1 MYNIKALDPISNKK
15 DFEDLTANLR
25 DLAYS
30 YIEKYNPSRQQTKT
44 YLLKKYLTK
53 FQGSKAKKEIREIIE
68 KIVLNLEKNN
78 FLNDRLYSDAKA
90 RMFFRR
96 GYSLNKIRHSL
107 RAKGID
113 QENIKLSLEKIKNE
127 KENPDFVSAMKICKK
142 RRIGPMRP
150 EGNRELFFKKDMGI
164 LARSG
169 FSYDISKK
177 ILSMEQK
184 EFKQLLKLI

>member
-1 MYNIKALDPISNKK
+1 MDPISNKK
-15 DFEDLTANLR
+15 EFEDLTANLR

-30 YIEKYNPSRQQTKT
+30 YIQKYSPTKQQTKT
-44 YLLKKYLTK
+44 YLLKKYLKK
-53 FQGSKAKKEIREIIE
+53 FQGTKTKKEITEIINNV
-68 KIVLNLEKNN
+68 VLNLEKNN
-78 FLNDRLYSDAKA
+78 FLNDRLYSDSKA

-96 GYSLNKIRHSL
+96 GYSLNKIVHSL
-107 RAKGID
+107 KSKGIG

-127 KENPDFVSAMKICKK
+127 KKDPDFLSAMKICKK

-150 EGNRELFFKKDMGI
+150 EANRELFYKKDMGI

-177 ILSMEQK
+177 ILSMTQK
-184 EFKQLLKLI
+184 EFTQLLRLT

>member
-1 MYNIKALDPISNKK
+1 MDPISNKK
-15 DFEDLTANLR
+15 EFEDLTANLR

-30 YIEKYNPSRQQTKT
+30 YIEKYNPSKQQTKT

-53 FQGSKAKKEIREIIE
+53 FQGSKVKKEITEIIDN
-68 KIVLNLEKNN
+68 IVFNLEKNH
-78 FLNDRLYSDAKA
+78 FLNDKLYSDAKA

-96 GYSLNKIRHSL
+96 GYSLNKIGNSL
-107 RAKGID
+107 RIKGITR
-113 QENIKLSLEKIKNE
+113 ENIKLSIEKIKNE

-150 EGNRELFFKKDMGI
+150 AANRELFYKKDMGI

-169 FSYDISKK
+169 FSYDISKQ

-184 EFKQLLKLI
+184 EFNQLFKLI